1 MKKYQ
6 SIQSILITLV
16 FLPAMLILQTGCSK
30 DGGSGKSYNIIDK
43 NFFFTIN
50 IGGKSYTSY
59 GWYQSD
65 YPDVSNG
72 GPFITFEYSIDPL
85 DGDTIWTRR
94 ISVID
99 YSTNNVSPEKVGNCN
114 AVIKLTRKGS
124 MMGTY
129 TVVKGPRADNKF
141 YDLDGKSYFIDQEG
155 EQFNITN
162 RSPVGATKPY
172 VEGNFQCNLWEVN
185 GSTTT
190 LIPATGTFRVQGY

>member
-6 SIQSILITLV
+6 SLQIILILLV

-30 DGGSGKSYNIIDK
+30 DGGSGKNYNIIDK
-43 NFFFTIN
+43 NYFFTVN

-59 GWYQSD
+59 GWFQSD
-65 YPDVSNG
+65 YSDVWNG
-72 GPFITFEYSIDPL
+72 APYIFTSFDIDPL
-85 DGDTIWTRR
+85 NGDTTWTRN
-94 ISVID
+94 ITVID
-99 YSTNNVSPEKVGNCN
+99 YVTNNASPKSVGNCN
-114 AVIKLTRKGS
+114 ASFKLTKKGTN
-124 MMGTY
+124 MGTY

-162 RSPVGATKPY
+162 RSPVGASKPY

-190 LIPATGTFRVQGY
+190 RIPATGTFRLEGY